1 MSSHAFLCHVTRRS
15 LSLIGVLVVSIALG
29 SSAFGAEEG
38 TVAKRPPK
46 PVHTIDPLHP
56 ADLYEQGVP
65 GRVVVRFVVD
75 KNGSVMDPEIIS
87 ASHEG
92 FIAPTL
98 AALEQWR
105 FEPGLKNGEPADFKV
120 SLPFTFKIPLG
131 MQLKRIMGRD
141 VFVEIKETIVPT
153 RDLGKIPTPERW
165 LIPPY
170 PEALIGSGL
179 SGRAIVSFV
188 INKEGLVVNPEVKKS
203 DNDEF
208 ALAALLMVCRLRYPV
223 IRGADGEAIF
233 VQASIEYPFEDPGAT
248 PVVEPE

>member
-1 MSSHAFLCHVTRRS
+1 
-15 LSLIGVLVVSIALG
+15 
-29 SSAFGAEEG
+29 
-38 TVAKRPPK
+38 
-46 PVHTIDPLHP
+46 
-56 ADLYEQGVP
+56 
-65 GRVVVRFVVD
+65 
-75 KNGSVMDPEIIS
+75 MDPEIIS